1 MCVRLM
7 GKIFDNSDLPPGE
20 RFTLLALADHAD
32 DSGRCF
38 PSIARL
44 AKGTGYNERAI
55 QGHLKTLERRGVVK
69 VAKGAGPNGVNV
81 FAISLPPAD
90 FAPPPRF
97 CAIPPQILHPNHQEP
112 PKNHQIYLPRQK
124 MQFRSSLGLLV
135 RKLPRALRPIA
146 GR

>member
-1 MCVRLM
+1 M
-7 GKIFDNSDLPPGE
+7 GKIFDNSDPPPGE

-44 AKGTGYNERAI
+44 AKGTGYSERAI

-81 FAISLPPAD
+81 FAISLAPAD
-90 FAPPPRF
+90 FAPP
-97 CAIPPQILHPNHQEP
+97 QILRDTPADSAPKPSGTTKEP
-112 PKNHQIYLPRQK
+112 SDISSKN
-124 MQFRSSLGLLV
+124 LLKV
-135 RKLPRALRPIA
+135 
-146 GR
+146 